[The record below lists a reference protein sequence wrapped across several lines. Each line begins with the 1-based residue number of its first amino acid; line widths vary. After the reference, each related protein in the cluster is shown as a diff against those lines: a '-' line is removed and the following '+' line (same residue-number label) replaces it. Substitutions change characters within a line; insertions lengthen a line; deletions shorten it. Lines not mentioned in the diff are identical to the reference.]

1 MRVVVVGATGNLGTA
16 VLRRLHAAPEV
27 TGLAGIARRLP
38 RTADEPY
45 GGVQWFPLDI
55 AAPDARQQLEHA
67 LRGADAVVHLG
78 WALQPSHHDSVMHAV
93 NVDGTRNV
101 LEAAAAAG
109 VRQVVVASSVGTY
122 KSGPKGR
129 RVDESFSTKGLRRS
143 SYSRHKAENERAMT
157 AFEAAHP
164 DVTVT
169 RLRPGLVF
177 QAAAASE
184 IVGLF
189 LGRWVPTRWMQ
200 RFAPP
205 FLPLSP
211 RFVSQVVHADD
222 VADATWRAIDRR
234 AGGAFNLAAEPPVDS
249 ADIAHAFRSRLL
261 PVPYRLLRL
270 VVQVT
275 WLLRLQPT
283 EPGWLDIAAKVPVM
297 STDRAR
303 DVLGWAPSRTSHEV
317 LREFADAVAGRTN
330 VPGSPP
336 LHG

>member
-93 NVDGTRNV
+93 NVVGTKNV

-129 RVDESFSTKGLRRS
+129 RVDEGFSTKGLRRS

-249 ADIAHAFRSRLL
+249 ADIARAFRSRLL

-283 EPGWLDIAAKVPVM
+283 EPGWLDIAAKIPVM

-303 DVLGWAPSRTSHEV
+303 RVLGWAPRHSSDAT
-317 LREFADAVAGRTN
+317 LREFARAIAFRDSHD
-330 VPGSPP
+330 GSHP
-336 LHG
+336 LSG